1 MKHAIEKYIPELL
14 SQYDCAIIPGFGG
27 FIGNYSPAVINPV
40 HHTFYPPCKS
50 LLFNIHLKQNDG
62 LLASRIALG
71 EKILYEE
78 ALERISMMVVD
89 WFDLLEK
96 GEDLLIE
103 KVGRIVLEADGILQF
118 EQDHSVNYLP
128 EAYGLSSFV
137 SPAIRRPGMQDK
149 LEKKINRYINAAD
162 GRQRKLTRSLKWA
175 AIMALPVGIAVYL
188 SVTHMDQIRNLSES
202 YSTILFPKS
211 APVTTK
217 PESAKKTYVI
227 RHTTQAVQPSA
238 RIIKTDPPT
247 KTEPAPAETK
257 LPVSKELSVNK
268 PYAIIVGAFRFKENA
283 ENLVEKLKE
292 EGYAAGI
299 FDVTKTGLFRVTVG
313 TFDSKEEALGQLT
326 AVRSQDYSAAWL
338 LSK

>member
-14 SQYDCAIIPGFGG
+14 SQYDCVIIPGFGG

-40 HHTFYPPCKS
+40 HHTFYPPYKS

-62 LLASRIALG
+62 LLAARIAHG

-89 WFDLLEK
+89 WYDLLEK
-96 GEDLLIE
+96 GEDLLID
-103 KVGRIVLEADGILQF
+103 KVGRIVRETDGILQF

-128 EAYGLSSFV
+128 EAFGLSSFV

-149 LEKKINRYINAAD
+149 IEKKINRYINAPD
-162 GRQRKLTRSLKWA
+162 GRQRKLSRSLKWA

-188 SVTHMDQIRNLSES
+188 SVTNMDQIRDLSES
-202 YSTILFPKS
+202 YSTFLFPKS
-211 APVTTK
+211 APVTK
-217 PESAKKTYVI
+217 KAESAKKTYVI
-227 RHTTQAVQPSA
+227 RHTAKAVKPVAKITNPVPQ
-238 RIIKTDPPT
+238 T
-247 KTEPAPAETK
+247 KTEPSPVATTMKETPEPAA
-257 LPVSKELSVNK
+257 NK
-268 PYAIIVGAFRFKENA
+268 PFAIIVGAFRFKENA
-283 ENLVEKLKE
+283 VNLVEKLKQ
-292 EGYAAGI
+292 EGYEAGI

-313 TFDSKEEALGQLT
+313 TFESKEEALGQLT
-326 AVRSQDYSAAWL
+326 AVRNQNYSAAWL